1 MNNFTKRTISG
12 IAFIVIIVGALMA
25 GPLTFYIL
33 FAVITGLCLI
43 ETYNLSDATGAKAQK
58 ITGIIAGIVIFTLNF
73 LLAGDFIE
81 TIWLLII
88 LPFPF
93 LVLTREL
100 YLKESN
106 PFRNIAFT
114 LAGWIYPVLF
124 LSMACWIAYLDVPGS
139 GYNHQMVL
147 GLFVLVW
154 TNDTFAYITGRK
166 LGRHKLFSRISPK
179 KTREGSAGGFLFTIL
194 AAMIIFFLFKH
205 LSLLNWIVLAMI
217 VSVAGTFGDLFES
230 AIKRS
235 AGTKESGN
243 LIPGHGG
250 ALDRFDSAIFVFP
263 LAYAFLKLAA

>member
-1 MNNFTKRTISG
+1 
-12 IAFIVIIVGALMA
+12 MA

-33 FAVITGLCLI
+33 FAVITGLCLFEI
-43 ETYNLSDATGAKAQK
+43 YELADTPGAKTQK
-58 ITGIIAGIVIFTLNF
+58 ITGIVAGIIIFTLNF
-73 LLAGDFIE
+73 LLAADFIS
-81 TIWLLII
+81 TPWLLII
-88 LPFPF
+88 LPFLF
-93 LVLTREL
+93 LALIREL

-106 PFRNIAFT
+106 PYRSIAFT

-124 LSMACWIAYLDVPGS
+124 LSTACWIAYLEIPES
-139 GYNHQMVL
+139 GYSHHMVL
-147 GLFVLVW
+147 GLFVLIW

-166 LGRHKLFSRISPK
+166 LGRNKLFSRISPK
-179 KTREGSAGGFLFTIL
+179 KTWEGYAGGFLFTIL
-194 AAMIIFFLFKH
+194 AAMIIFFLFK
-205 LSLLNWIVLAMI
+205 LLTLLNWIILSMI
-217 VSVAGTFGDLFES
+217 VSAAGTYGDLFES